1 MSKKY
6 RIKIDLK
13 IKLLHVSDP
22 KYSMQSFKVYW
33 IRGKKKIDTRVAV
46 LKEDTH
52 TAEFLNS
59 MTRSTRK
66 QYYNSAKKASSLR

>member
-6 RIKIDLK
+6 RIKLDLK

-33 IRGKKKIDTRVAV
+33 IIGKKKIDTRVAV
-46 LKEDTH
+46 VKEDTH
-52 TAEFLNS
+52 TAEFND
-59 MTRSTRK
+59 TFH
-66 QYYNSAKKASSLR
+66 KKTVLQFGEESQ